1 MKKQYLLYL
10 LLIPIVYM
18 IAKVHTNYSTESP
31 FFYGFAE
38 NKETELSHDS
48 DVEVLDILV
57 TQGESVDKGQV
68 LMLVDRVELLEKE
81 VDMTYTDENMQLRY
95 SEEINKL
102 KSRLLVID
110 GEISNY
116 ERIQQNKIDAI
127 YQKEKEQKAI
137 LEALKSVD
145 VNSDKS
151 PSQRV
156 LLEVDK
162 LQSQLKTFRD
172 LKKSKKHEIDAEL
185 NGLYKKQKLTA
196 VKANTKRQRLTADR
210 ESLKIVAPAKGVIG
224 NIPTKKGE
232 NIKAFSTLLSFYEE
246 NPTLVKGY
254 VHESLIVL
262 VNIGDSLTVTSTL
275 RPQNIIN
282 GAVIGLGSRIV
293 EIPERL
299 RKLPTIKTYGREVII
314 SIPKENTFLQ
324 KEKVSINSDNV
335 IPQERNGFIPNKENK
350 DTRKLS
356 RK

>member
-81 VDMTYTDENMQLRY
+81 VD
-95 SEEINKL
+95 K
-102 KSRLLVID
+102 
-110 GEISNY
+110 
-116 ERIQQNKIDAI
+116 
-127 YQKEKEQKAI
+127 KEQKAI

-185 NGLYKKQKLTA
+185 NGLYKK
-196 VKANTKRQRLTADR
+196 
-210 ESLKIVAPAKGVIG
+210 
-224 NIPTKKGE
+224 
-232 NIKAFSTLLSFYEE
+232 SFYEE